1 MKEETAAIQYIGQVG
16 FILRR
21 NGFTVAID
29 PYLTD
34 SVDRLVSEPADFWK
48 RNYPPP
54 VQPGSLTDID
64 LVLITHEH
72 LDHMD
77 PETLLAIADASPR
90 CRIAAPRICIPMLRE
105 VDIEEHRLVALKHGA
120 PMLCES
126 GLIIRPIPAWHE
138 AREVDSDGWDRFLG
152 YMLEWDGFTIY
163 HAGDTLATEQLIT
176 ILNTF
181 DIDVGMLPINGRD
194 LFRERAGVV
203 GNMNAREAAALA
215 WEVKMDMVVPL
226 HFDMYPNNSEG
237 ISGFVE
243 ELYTKYRGL
252 KYHIFQPGETLVY
265 YKNSPHHSSR
275 I

>member
-1 MKEETAAIQYIGQVG
+1 MNVETVQTAAIQYIGQVG
-16 FILRR
+16 VIIRR
-21 NGFTVAID
+21 NGLTVAID

-34 SVDRLVSEPADFWK
+34 SVDRLVAEPANFWK

-54 VQPGSLTDID
+54 VSASSLTDID

-77 PETLLAIADASPR
+77 PESLLPIAEASPR
-90 CRIAAPRICIPMLRE
+90 CRIAAPRTCIPMLLE
-105 VDIEEHRLVALKHGA
+105 AGIEEHRLVPLKHGA
-120 PMLCES
+120 PMLCEA

-138 AREVDSDGWDRFLG
+138 AREVDHEGWDRYLG
-152 YMLEWDGFTIY
+152 YMLEWDGLTFY
-163 HAGDTLATEQLIT
+163 HSGDTIVTEHLIT

-181 DIDVGMLPINGRD
+181 DIDVGILPINGRD
-194 LFRERAGVV
+194 LFRDRFGVI

-215 WEVKMDMVVPL
+215 WELKMDMVVPV

-243 ELYTKYRGL
+243 ELYQKYRGL
-252 KYHIFQPGETLVY
+252 KYHIFQPGETFVY
-265 YKNSPHHSSR
+265 YKTRPRS
-275 I
+275 